1 MGYVFKDKRRGGEI
15 WAIGYQDVDGRLRK
29 ERTKAANRT
38 LARRILADREDA
50 VERARLQNMRSVKEL
65 LAPKT
70 CPTIRIFSEEY
81 MTHVDAQC
89 SEGTAKRYRNL
100 LKTAILPRLGS
111 LTLKEATA
119 GQIQKYADGRL
130 KEVSP
135 ASTRQELMFLSGMFR
150 EAMKR
155 DIIDRNPLVRVDK
168 PSISNLIVRYLD
180 HDEEKRLLAFAREPL
195 RSAIRISIH
204 SGLRDGELRN
214 LTWADVR
221 LRERAIVVR
230 NTKSKRDRIV
240 PMSRT
245 LYELLDQMPR
255 HIKSPYVITNTDT
268 GTKYDHFNNTAWK
281 KALVDAGVKNFRWH
295 DLRHTFGSRLAQA
308 GVPIL
313 TIKELMGH
321 SQITVTMR
329 YAHLAPSNLQTAV
342 TVLDEPPTE
351 MMAAPSTGNKGKIH
365 RIKHGTSPAKRG
377 APVVS

>member
-15 WAIGYQDVDGRLRK
+15 WAIGYADVDGRLRK

-100 LKTAILPRLGS
+100 LKNAILPRLGS

-119 GQIQKYADGRL
+119 GHIQKYADGRL

-150 EAMKR
+150 EAIKR

-168 PSISNLIVRYLD
+168 PAISNLIVRYLD
-180 HDEEKRLLAFAREPL
+180 HDEEKNLLAFTREPL

-245 LYELLDQMPR
+245 LYELLDKMPR

-342 TVLDEPPTE
+342 TVLDELPTE
-351 MMAAPSTGNKGKIH
+351 MVTAPSKENKSKIH
-365 RIKHGTSPAKRG
+365 RIAPSGTSPAKRG
-377 APVVS
+377 APVG